1 VVQLPAG
8 TEKQVD
14 EQVVEQ
20 VHERIDEQ
28 VRPETPPPNGHPHQ
42 IPVVAVVGPT
52 ASGKSDLALALAQ
65 RLGGEV
71 VNADAMQLYRGM
83 DIGTAKLSVPER
95 RGIAHHQLDVLDVR
109 EEASVAAYQREA
121 RADLAAIRARGHVPL
136 LVGGSGLYVRAAVDR
151 LEIPP
156 TDPAVRAAL
165 QQELDDRGVDRLR
178 ERLAALDP
186 QAASAIQANNGRRIV
201 RALEVIELTGR
212 PFSATL
218 PTREHLV
225 PTVTVGLAV
234 PRPELDERI
243 ATRVHRMWETGLLEE
258 VARLNAEGLREGRTA
273 AKALGYSQALEHL
286 DGRLSAAEAIEDTI
300 TATRRF
306 ARRQEKW
313 FRADTRTHWLAYDDP
328 RLCDAALAV
337 LAALTETGLPES
349 ALTETGAPES
359 ALPETGLPAPGP
371 R

>member
-1 VVQLPAG
+1 VVQPPTG
-8 TEKQVD
+8 TD
-14 EQVVEQ
+14 
-20 VHERIDEQ
+20 ERIHEQ
-28 VRPETPPPNGHPHQ
+28 IHEQLKAQTRAGDPPPNAHRHQ
-42 IPVVAVVGPT
+42 VPVVAVVGPT
-52 ASGKSDLALALAQ
+52 ASGKSDLALALAE

-95 RGIAHHQLDVLDVR
+95 RGIPHHQLDVLDVR

-121 RADLAAIRARGHVPL
+121 RADLATIRARGHVPL
-136 LVGGSGLYVRAAVDR
+136 LVGGSGLYVRAALDR

-156 TDPAVRAAL
+156 TDPSVRAAL
-165 QQELDDRGVDRLR
+165 ERELDDRGIEPMR

-234 PRPELDERI
+234 PRPELDARI
-243 ATRVHRMWETGLLEE
+243 ATRVQQMWDDGLLQE
-258 VARLNAEGLREGRTA
+258 VARLDAAGLREGRTA
-273 AKALGYSQALEHL
+273 SKALGYSQALQHL

-313 FRADTRTHWLAYDDP
+313 FRADPRTHWLPYDDP
-328 RLCDAALAV
+328 RLCETALAV
-337 LAALTETGLPES
+337 LMAPTEPGWTV
-349 ALTETGAPES
+349 
-359 ALPETGLPAPGP
+359 PGP